1 MDTASGQDPLVH
13 VLLVRNSASGCADQT
28 DPAVVLVDRG
38 CTITDVD
45 IADAARWVRD
55 ASTRRL
61 SGIDRVV
68 VAGGDG
74 SLGVAAALAT
84 MADVPLGVVPAGT
97 ANDFA
102 RAMDL
107 PEDLEQASVLAAT
120 GDSLRD
126 VDLARVVRSNVHFVN
141 VAAIGIAPFAAVHA
155 KPLKRGMGALAYP
168 IGAAIAAARSR
179 PISVV
184 ARVDGRLVWTGRA
197 WQVMVASTG
206 AFGGWADTGSIRL
219 GDRQL
224 DLVIVPAGRGTRELM
239 FDAASLTRG
248 ELAAREG
255 IHHDRGHRIELTLH
269 RAPRMVVDGEL
280 LDVRERNIV
289 AEVTDRPV
297 RVVVG

>member
-1 MDTASGQDPLVH
+1 VH
-13 VLLVRNSASGCADQT
+13 VLLVRNSASGSADQV
-28 DPAVVLVDRG
+28 DPAAVLVDRG

-55 ASTRRL
+55 GAQRRL

-84 MADVPLGVVPAGT
+84 TADVPLGVVPSGT

-102 RAMDL
+102 RAMRL
-107 PEDLEQASVLAAT
+107 PDDPEQASVLAAT
-120 GDSLRD
+120 GDTLRD
-126 VDLARVVRSNVHFVN
+126 VDLARVLGTDAHFVN
-141 VAAIGIAPFAAVHA
+141 VASIGLAPVAATHA
-155 KPLKRGMGALAYP
+155 KPLKRGIGALAYP
-168 IGAAIAAARSR
+168 VGAAIAAVRSR

-184 ARVDGRLVWTGRA
+184 ARVDGNLVWTGKA
-197 WQVMVASTG
+197 WQAMVASTG
-206 AFGGWADTGSIRL
+206 AFGGWADTGSTRL

-224 DLVIVPAGRGTRELM
+224 DLVIVPAGRGTRELV

-255 IHHDRGHRIELTLH
+255 VHHDRGRRIELTLH
-269 RAPRMVVDGEL
+269 RAPHMVVDGEL
-280 LDVRERNIV
+280 LDVHERNIV

>member
-1 MDTASGQDPLVH
+1 MH
-13 VLLVRNSASGCADQT
+13 VLLVRNSASGSADQV
-28 DPAVVLVDRG
+28 DPAAVLVDRG

-55 ASTRRL
+55 EATRHL
-61 SGIDRVV
+61 AGIDRVV

-74 SLGVAAALAT
+74 SIGVGAALAT
-84 MADVPLGVVPAGT
+84 LADVPLGVVPAGT

-107 PEDLEQASVLAAT
+107 PDDLEQASVLAAT

-126 VDLARVVRSNVHFVN
+126 VDLARVVGTDAHFVN
-141 VAAIGIAPFAAVHA
+141 VASIGLAPVAASHA
-155 KPLKRGMGALAYP
+155 QPLKRGLGALAYP
-168 IGAAIAAARSR
+168 VGAAIAAARSR

-184 ARVDGRLVWTGRA
+184 ARVDGHLVWTGKA
-197 WQVMVASTG
+197 WQVMVASSG
-206 AFGGWADTGSIRL
+206 AFGGWADTGSTRQ

-224 DLVIVPAGRGTRELM
+224 DLIIVPAGRGTRELV

-248 ELAAREG
+248 DLAARDG
-255 IHHDRGHRIELTLH
+255 VHHDRGRRIELTLH

-289 AEVTDRPV
+289 AEVTDRPA
-297 RVVVG
+297 RVVIG